1 MMMSSWMDVTYTVLI
16 IIIVPWKEK
25 NTYNNWL
32 SISMKMLS
40 MYVDMLLYSSRL
52 ARLVPMEYSSSA
64 TLLQYLHGEG
74 KVPTATVCN
83 GGR

>member
-1 MMMSSWMDVTYTVLI
+1 MNKKS
-16 IIIVPWKEK
+16 
-25 NTYNNWL
+25 NNNCL

-40 MYVDMLLYSSRL
+40 LYVDMLLYSSRL

-64 TLLQYLHGEG
+64 ALVQYLHGEG